1 MAARTPSRT
10 WRYLRRG
17 LALSGLLVA
26 AGQAWCAWEVY
37 RYARPPASLPKHA
50 DAAVVLGA
58 AAWGENPSPVFRERI
73 NHALNLYQS
82 GRVDK
87 LIFTGGTPKPGYK
100 TEAEVARR
108 YALKQGVPDTDI
120 LFEATSKDTYRNLAN
135 TRWLMRRHKLESV
148 IIVSDPYHMARA
160 RAMAGHLGIRAFYSP
175 TPTSRFNDSA
185 RQIQWKFFIQES
197 GQLFAYRILYFGQQL
212 GRMLG

>member
-1 MAARTPSRT
+1 MAARPPSRT

-17 LALSGLLVA
+17 LALSVLLVA

-185 RQIQWKFFIQES
+185 RQIQWKFFLQES

-212 GRMLG
+212 GRRLG